1 MRHRIFGRTR
11 RLLLWTVL
19 LGLWALNP
27 SAGHHPATAF
37 EPQRGDEDRDRAV
50 MERFLAVLERDP
62 RRGTAL
68 DRVYGYHVERG
79 TLDALV
85 QSYRDRAAGD
95 PGDGLAPLLI
105 GLIESQ
111 RGRDSAAVASLREA
125 ERLRPDD
132 PLPSYYLGQ
141 ALVLVGQPG
150 PAAEAFERALAR
162 KPSRTDLLEIFQALG
177 RVYQRGRKNDQAVA
191 VWARLEAL
199 FPDDPKVKEQV
210 ASSLAEEAQYE
221 PALARYEALGKS
233 ARDPYRRVQYR
244 TEVADLK
251 VKLGRQADA
260 LRDYEGLLEAV
271 DPESWLSRE
280 IRRKVEDVFLRNED
294 QAGLSTYYEGWVA
307 RSPEDVEAMA
317 RLARSLANQGRA
329 AEARPWLEKALK
341 LAPSR
346 KALRL
351 ALVEQLA
358 QEKKFAEAASQYE
371 SMVKLEPGNPD
382 LVRDWGKMLL
392 RDVSK
397 PEGDRKKA
405 ASDAWRRLV
414 DARPDDASTAAQVA
428 DLFRQAGLVDEAIAL
443 YQKAIAR
450 APDSPQYRE
459 YLGEF
464 YHTLKRTD
472 DALATWR
479 GMAAGPHRDAKAL
492 RRLGEV
498 LAGFGYKAEAVDVV
512 SEAARLEPDSLDL
525 RLRLAD
531 LLLALRRFDD
541 ADVQL
546 AEAERLAD
554 DEEGRD
560 EVLNRRVAGDEAAG
574 RLPARLEALRKE
586 VAGPK
591 AGDAPTWRRLA
602 RYAEAARQPVEAV
615 NAAEKAVALDPK
627 SIASRVT
634 LARLYEATG
643 RFGDAA
649 EASRQLAALDRRSRT
664 EHLIDVA
671 KLEARL
677 GRTEQALAAGRDLLA
692 AAPGNAENLQ
702 FFADLCFQ
710 LGDNEQGLEALRRAV
725 RSGESDPRPMIA
737 LAEALARDFRTEE
750 AIEQYWRAFDRT
762 NDLDGKLGLVA
773 KLADL
778 HLQRNQVDR
787 LIARLERLGRDEGK
801 QREGALYLAQAFAAI
816 GDYGTARVQLEGLLA
831 ANARDTA
838 LLKQLAKLAEDEGD
852 LPAAVNYQKQLHDVA
867 PGGEVAY
874 RLVQLAL
881 RSGEF
886 DVAEAIWSKS
896 TEDDQDLS
904 RVLTALD
911 SLMTHGKYEAVLA
924 TTSKRLRKDPG
935 NWEALYREG
944 RAIQALDRPEEA
956 AQRFRDLLEIRRND
970 DELSAIVKARRKT
983 PTTGASGPAPAS
995 TAAPLIEPIG
1005 PRYRALAATRVR
1017 GVFGLEP
1024 GYSSISINAWTAQD
1038 FGQARMGALA
1048 ALLAKARRDN
1058 DEAGWLARRREG
1070 RDKNPNDP
1078 RPLWDDYYLGLLR
1091 LEPRETYES
1100 AKALARAS
1108 GRDPSADYS
1117 LLHSLVYRNSPPGAS
1132 PRQVVDDAK
1141 DDASPPLPAD
1151 ELDLIRDAFLSLVR
1165 STPEQVHGLLETAV
1179 MGELK
1184 KAGRVGEIDG
1194 TYRDLI
1200 ASAKDLGSY
1209 SVAGWLAGER
1219 GDLDAL
1225 RTLSATFYRLPAST
1239 RANPIPTQPYL
1250 IRTSQ
1255 GIVQVPACHQ
1265 GRAMRVKADAKAY
1278 PEVLRILDEG
1288 LAALRDPA
1296 RVAERARA
1304 SKASSST
1311 PTRISYF
1318 NYASDRSGNVSF
1330 DFPAPGPY
1338 LDPGALLLLRNA
1350 FGLYQRDDLLS
1361 DLRAHLRKV
1370 ADDSSGDPSA
1380 AVINRLAFC
1389 AVLWWSDGRDEAL
1402 RELAR
1407 AIELAPRDA
1416 ELKLT
1421 LAELR
1426 AQRREPDEALAM
1438 LDSIEAA
1445 DQDLTRRRELLALRV
1460 AIQANRGDRAA
1471 QAAERLFGLRLDNAT
1486 QVQLAS
1492 QMQQLGMNDLA
1503 EAVLARTRRR
1513 VGNDTEALLA
1523 LMTQYQRMGNAET
1536 AAQIALL
1543 VLRRAPGGP
1552 SALLRGT
1559 SSLDEPAQR
1568 QAIQVLAGS
1577 GKLDEMIGRVE
1588 AQRKLSPQSVPI
1600 LQTLATYYRAANRP
1614 ERVREVSEAI
1624 IRLRP
1629 DDLSLRIQLASQ
1641 LVQAGDVAG
1650 AIDHYRAVLKKDPGQ
1665 FSRYSTEII
1674 NAFRLAKDVDG
1685 LLKLIDEIGI
1695 KSISSYYG
1703 LADFARTLMQDPKTF
1718 DPGMALLRKTWDAFP
1733 TERMSMLALV
1743 SDIDAFWKRPEA
1755 TAYAREGIIAAP
1767 LSTRYLS
1774 TTWLGIDSIT
1784 ARNLDDGRI
1793 DTPATRLLD
1802 ASARDNG
1809 LEALAAELEA
1819 LVSKRPRWLAG
1830 KALVAL
1836 IRVRQGRIDEA
1847 KPSLEAILADPTA
1860 NSTYYE
1866 PLVIIAQELKDNPA
1880 TTALALAYYERSV
1893 KESTA
1898 WNYVLINVPGS
1909 AVRQLALFYRK
1920 AGRLADARAIVA
1932 KAVDYFAK
1940 SQGTANAAYYA
1951 HRKISGLDSFAAL
1964 SLEVG
1969 DPAGAIRGYVAL
1981 LEGSEDIQLARAY
1994 LASLSAS
2001 NLRSTYGNPNYPPID
2016 TILEQARNGIDR
2028 ALHGLD
2034 RESLAPTL
2042 RSLVA
2047 PGGDRPPDLVL
2058 LVHPREVDRAA
2069 VTSLFTSALEL
2080 ASREPELLAKVRAD
2094 LDSIAKARP
2103 GDLEAEI
2110 ASTLATVAGLEP
2122 GSDAIVQAASRLD
2135 RLVASTPLEALSEG
2149 AKANSRQRAEAAK
2162 RLGLWLVARTCWAHD
2177 STREV
2182 GDHLAASA
2190 LEAARRQVDNLWALA
2205 MLREWGLRALD
2216 RGDRKLAEGRWTSLL
2231 DLVLDGATAP
2241 SPAPASPRA
2250 QAPAARARTPVLTL
2264 DRFEQAAGL
2273 ARLSAEHGMN
2283 DLSVRAVR
2291 ESLKGGP
2298 PVVPVPLSTTPTV
2311 ANRPTNAEP
2320 SPDLATLRVE
2330 ASLVE
2335 VDALWARRGL
2345 PPSAAYE
2352 TLRDVVLP
2360 AARPLEIL
2368 LYNGHPERAARPTPA
2383 AAARPTP
2390 PPTPARASEVG
2401 RLLARRAVAAGRAD
2415 DLRKRIADRQAQ
2427 PTARAP
2433 AKALLDL
2440 LDAAEK
2446 EPH

>member
-11 RLLLWTVL
+11 RLLLWTAL

-111 RGRDSAAVASLREA
+111 RGRDSAALASLREA

-177 RVYQRGRKNDQAVA
+177 RVYQRGRKDDQAVA

-210 ASSLAEEAQYE
+210 ASSLAEEARYE

-244 TEVADLK
+244 TEAADLK

-329 AEARPWLEKALK
+329 AEARSWLEKALK

-371 SMVKLEPGNPD
+371 AMVKLEPGNPD

-443 YQKAIAR
+443 YQKAISL

-498 LAGFGYKAEAVDVV
+498 LAGFGYKAEAVDVA

-541 ADVQL
+541 ADAQL

-560 EVLNRRVAGDEAAG
+560 EVLNRRVAVAEAAG

-615 NAAEKAVALDPK
+615 NAAEKAVALDPR
-627 SIASRVT
+627 SIASRVA

-643 RFGDAA
+643 RFGEAA
-649 EASRQLAALDRRSRT
+649 EASRQLATLDRRSRT

-787 LIARLERLGRDEGK
+787 LIARLERLARDEGK

-852 LPAAVNYQKQLHDVA
+852 LPAAVAFQKQLCEVA
-867 PGGEVAY
+867 PDGESAR

-886 DVAEAIWSKS
+886 DVAEAVWSKS
-896 TEDDQDLS
+896 TEGDQDLS
-904 RVLTALD
+904 RVLSALD
-911 SLMTHGKYEAVLA
+911 DLMTYGKYEAVLA
-924 TTSKRLRKDPG
+924 TTSKLLRKDPG
-935 NWEALYREG
+935 NWEALYREA
-944 RAIQALDRPEEA
+944 RALQALDRPEEA
-956 AQRFRDLLEIRRND
+956 ARRFQDLLEIRLRD
-970 DELSAIVKARRKT
+970 DEPSAIVKARQKA
-983 PTTGASGPAPAS
+983 PPATTGTAAS
-995 TAAPLIEPIG
+995 TAALPMVERIG
-1005 PRYRALAATRVR
+1005 VRFRQTITLNIRAY
-1017 GVFGLEP
+1017 FGLEP
-1024 GYSSISINAWTAQD
+1024 GSSSALVNSWVPLEFA
-1038 FGQARMGALA
+1038 QARMAALA

-1058 DEAGWLARRREG
+1058 DEAGWLARRREA
-1070 RDKNPNDP
+1070 RDKTPDDP
-1078 RPLWDDYYLGLLR
+1078 RGLWDDYYLGLLR
-1091 LEPRETYES
+1091 FEPRETYEV
-1100 AKALARAS
+1100 ARALARIS
-1108 GRDPSADYS
+1108 GRDISADTAF
-1117 LLHSLVYRNSPPGAS
+1117 LMALNNRNNPSGVS
-1132 PRQVVDDAK
+1132 PRQLAYEEPPD
-1141 DDASPPLPAD
+1141 SGPPLPAD

-1165 STPEQVHGLLETAV
+1165 SRPSLVYGATQTTVTT
-1179 MGELK
+1179 ELK
-1184 KAGRVGEIDG
+1184 KAGRLGEIDG
-1194 TYRDLI
+1194 TYREMVD
-1200 ASAKDLGSY
+1200 SAKDLDTYTAAGSIA
-1209 SVAGWLAGER
+1209 STR

-1225 RTLSATFYRLPAST
+1225 RTLSKRFYRFPASGRST
-1239 RANPIPTQPYL
+1239 VQPTQPYY
-1250 IRTSQ
+1250 IRTTQ
-1255 GIVQVPACHQ
+1255 GVGIIPIPALYQVM
-1265 GRAMRVKADAKAY
+1265 AMRLKADAKAY
-1278 PEVLRILDEG
+1278 PEILRVLDEE
-1288 LAALRDPA
+1288 LAALREPA

-1304 SKASSST
+1304 TRTST
-1311 PTRISYF
+1311 PSPSPPM
-1318 NYASDRSGNVSF
+1318 YAVFTAPRQTLATI
-1330 DFPAPGPY
+1330 DFPTAGPY
-1338 LDPGALLLLRNA
+1338 LDHGAILLLRNA
-1350 FGLYQRDDLLS
+1350 YALFKRDDLLS
-1361 DLRAHLRKV
+1361 DLRTHLRKV
-1370 ADDSSGDPSA
+1370 ADDASGDPSA
-1380 AVINRLAFC
+1380 AVTTRLAYC
-1389 AVLWWSDGRDEAL
+1389 ALLWWSDERDEAL

-1407 AIELAPRDA
+1407 AIELAPKDA
-1416 ELKLT
+1416 ELKMSM
-1421 LAELR
+1421 AELR
-1426 AQRREPDEALAM
+1426 ARRREPDEALAI

-1471 QAAERLFGLRLDNAT
+1471 QAAERLFGLRLDNST

-1503 EAVLARTRRR
+1503 DAVLARTRRR

-1523 LMTQYQRMGNAET
+1523 LMNQYQRMGNAET
-1536 AAQIALL
+1536 AAQIAMQ
-1543 VLRRAPGGP
+1543 VLRRAPGGQ

-1559 SSLDEPAQR
+1559 SNLDEPAQR

-1588 AQRKLSPQSVPI
+1588 AQRKLSPQSVPV

-1685 LLKLIDEIGI
+1685 LLKLIDEVGI
-1695 KSISSYYG
+1695 KSISSYYA
-1703 LADFARTLMQDPKTF
+1703 LADFARTLMLDPKTF
-1718 DPGMALLRKTWDAFP
+1718 EPGMALLRKSWDAFP

-1819 LVSKRPRWLAG
+1819 LVSRRPRWLAG

-1847 KPSLEAILADPTA
+1847 KPILEAILADPAA
-1860 NSTYYE
+1860 NSAYYE
-1866 PLVIIAQELKDNPA
+1866 PLVIIAQELKDIPA
-1880 TTALALAYYERSV
+1880 TTTLALAYYERAM
-1893 KESTA
+1893 KETSA

-1909 AVRQLALFYRK
+1909 AVRQLTLLYRK

-1951 HRKISGLDSFAAL
+1951 HRKVSGLDSFAAL

-1969 DPAGAIRGYVAL
+1969 DPAGAIRGYNAL

-2001 NLRSTYGNPNYPPID
+2001 NLRSTYGNPNYTPID
-2016 TILEQARNGIDR
+2016 TILEQARAGIEK

-2034 RESLAPTL
+2034 RELLAATL
-2042 RSLVA
+2042 QSLVA

-2103 GDLEAEI
+2103 GDIEAEI
-2110 ASTLATVAGLEP
+2110 AATLAACAGLEP

-2135 RLVASTPLEALSEG
+2135 RLVASTPLEPLSEG
-2149 AKANSRQRAEAAK
+2149 AKANSRQRAEAAR

-2182 GDHLAASA
+2182 GDRLAASA
-2190 LEAARRQVDNLWALA
+2190 LEAARRQVDNLGALA
-2205 MLREWGLRALD
+2205 MLRDWGLRALD
-2216 RGDRKLAEGRWTSLL
+2216 QGDRKLAEGRWIALL
-2231 DLVLDGATAP
+2231 DLVLANAT
-2241 SPAPASPRA
+2241 APASPRA
-2250 QAPAARARTPVLTL
+2250 PAPAARARTPVLTL

-2273 ARLSAEHGMN
+2273 ARLAAEHGMN
-2283 DLSVRAVR
+2283 DLSTRAVR

-2311 ANRPTNAEP
+2311 ANRPRDAEP

-2360 AARPLEIL
+2360 ASRPLEIL
-2368 LYNGHPERAARPTPA
+2368 LYNGPPERPARPSPA

-2390 PPTPARASEVG
+2390 TPTPARASEVG